1 MTDIPARAPPPPPG
15 VDRRSEKMCTTMTT
29 VDRSLR
35 GARAAV
41 FAAVCVGLTAAGH
54 VWMSGEAVPLWSV
67 ALALAVLTGA
77 GYALA
82 GRQRGF
88 LSISALMLVGELGQH
103 LLFRAA
109 QDATASSS
117 AASVPA
123 LPRFLSGRV
132 LPLSDWICGMA
143 SSSAS
148 ASGMAARGDGSFG
161 ARLAADLMTGQAGH
175 DAIGMIAA
183 HAVAGLLCAWWLRCG
198 EVAVFQLLRWLATLA
213 APALLLLWP
222 GTLVVPDSLPRAA
235 TIAPR
240 DDRALTRYKQL
251 LSRLVVRRGPPS
263 VTCLCAF

>member
-1 MTDIPARAPPPPPG
+1 
-15 VDRRSEKMCTTMTT
+15 MTT

-35 GARAAV
+35 GARAVV

-67 ALALAVLTGA
+67 ALAFALLAGA

-88 LSISALMLVGELGQH
+88 LPISALMLVGELGQH
-103 LLFRAA
+103 LLFCAA
-109 QDATASSS
+109 QDATAASS
-117 AASVPA
+117 ATSVPA

-143 SSSAS
+143 SSSS
-148 ASGMAARGDGSFG
+148 SSGMAARDDGSFS
-161 ARLAADLMTGQAGH
+161 ARLAADLMTGQVGH
-175 DAIGMIAA
+175 GAIGMIAV
-183 HAVAGLLCAWWLRCG
+183 HAAAGLLCAWWLRCG
-198 EVAVFQLLRWLATLA
+198 EAAVFQLLRWLATLA

-222 GTLVVPDSLPRAA
+222 ATPVVPDLLPRA
-235 TIAPR
+235 IAPR
-240 DDRALTRYKQL
+240 DDRALGHYNRL

-263 VTCLCAF
+263 PACLCAF

>member
-1 MTDIPARAPPPPPG
+1 
-15 VDRRSEKMCTTMTT
+15 MTT

-54 VWMSGEAVPLWSV
+54 VWMSGENVPPWSV
-67 ALALAVLTGA
+67 ALALAVLAGA

-88 LSISALMLVGELGQH
+88 LSISALMLVGESGQH
-103 LLFRAA
+103 LLFCAA
-109 QDATASSS
+109 QNTTAASS

-143 SSSAS
+143 STSSS
-148 ASGMAARGDGSFG
+148 SGMAARGDGSFG

-175 DAIGMIAA
+175 GSSGMIAA

-198 EVAVFQLLRWLATLA
+198 EAAVFQLLRWLATLA

-222 GTLVVPDSLPRAA
+222 ATLVVPGSLRAA

-240 DDRALTRYKQL
+240 DDRALSHYNRL

-263 VTCLCAF
+263 ITCLCAF